1 MVAAVALR
9 RIMRLGSGT
18 VHDIGEVT
26 FNLGLSR
33 PPVVN
38 SFFSG
43 TGTVQERSAAGLSL
57 LLFAQAIPD
66 SSTRWPGNTQVR
78 TDFSAPGHE

>member
-9 RIMRLGSGT
+9 RIIGLGCGT
-18 VHDIGEVT
+18 VHDIGEMT

-33 PPVVN
+33 PPVEN
-38 SFFSG
+38 SVLSG
-43 TGTVQERSAAGLSL
+43 GTVEKPSASGLSL
-57 LLFAQAIPD
+57 LLFAQAIPNA
-66 SSTRWPGNTQVR
+66 STRWPGNTQVR

>member
-1 MVAAVALR
+1 MR
-9 RIMRLGSGT
+9 RIVRLGSGT

-38 SFFSG
+38 PVLSG
-43 TGTVQERSAAGLSL
+43 GTVEEPSATGLGL
-57 LLFAQAIPD
+57 LLFAQAIPNA
-66 SSTRWPGNTQVR
+66 STRWPGNTRVR
-78 TDFSAPGHE
+78 TDFPAPGHE